1 MGKEGDNQPQS
12 QPQEQSRRQ
21 PDSVWLDV
29 KYNRMQ
35 RMMQGVTWS
44 EQYGDPIE
52 ALAKVEAVDVELMS
66 PEDRSEWQKRLARR
80 L

>member
-1 MGKEGDNQPQS
+1 MANAEHHPSSGGQP
-12 QPQEQSRRQ
+12 EDRVRLR
-21 PDSVWLDV
+21 VEF
-29 KYNRMQ
+29 NRHIRHMY
-35 RMMQGVTWS
+35 GVSWR

-66 PEDRSEWQKRLARR
+66 PEDRLKWQKRLARR